1 MSSLLLNSF
10 LTLFANTFFF
20 MSYVTNINSF
30 QSPLKPSEERMYLEQ
45 YKNGDKN
52 AKNILI
58 ERNLRLVAHVVKK
71 YSLTH
76 DDTDDLI
83 SIGTIGLIKAIST
96 FNPDKGTRLATYAG
110 KCIENEIRMHLRSG
124 KKQRSEIL
132 LQDPIGT
139 DKDGNEITLIDKLSN
154 DDENIFDEVNLKFQV
169 KKLYQCM
176 KSILPEREQ
185 KVIELRYGL
194 INGCELTQKEIA
206 KMLGIS
212 RSYVSRI
219 EKKAIKKLKSNLEPV
234 E

>member
-1 MSSLLLNSF
+1 
-10 LTLFANTFFF
+10 
-20 MSYVTNINSF
+20 
-30 QSPLKPSEERMYLEQ
+30 
-45 YKNGDKN
+45 
-52 AKNILI
+52 
-58 ERNLRLVAHVVKK
+58 
-71 YSLTH
+71 
-76 DDTDDLI
+76 
-83 SIGTIGLIKAIST
+83 
-96 FNPDKGTRLATYAG
+96 
-110 KCIENEIRMHLRSG
+110 MHLRSG